1 MNRYA
6 YTEIKNFAVIT
17 GISLFFTAIL
27 AGALLFLYAQTKN
40 SRTFAERIELLPQEI
55 IPCGFTITDKQ
66 DLLLTIR
73 IDFYNRAHQTAASR
87 TVILQG
93 QELFFTFAELS
104 IQGTN
109 RRLIFPVSLYSD
121 LIPETQAISLYD
133 AYTGVSEEPVIY
145 AGAPFSDQ
153 ASKSTLQALFA
164 SVQSG
169 ANQFCTRET
178 IGVRNFMQA
187 VRYDWLCNMETYAI
201 RLK

>member
-6 YTEIKNFAVIT
+6 YTEIKNFAVIA

-104 IQGTN
+104 VQGTD

-121 LIPETQAISLYD
+121 LIPETNAIPLYG
-133 AYTGVSEEPVIY
+133 AYTGVSGEPVIY
-145 AGAPFSDQ
+145 TGFPFSDQ
-153 ASKSTLQALFA
+153 ASKSTLRDLFA

-169 ANQFCTRET
+169 ANQFCTSGT
-178 IGVRNFMQA
+178 IGVRNLTEA
-187 VRYDWLCNMETYAI
+187 VRYNWVYNMETHTI
-201 RLK
+201 GLQ